1 MKLLLAST
9 AVARPF
15 RPMAMALLAISALA
29 PTNVLAAEASFE
41 EEASDVE
48 TVVVTAARRPQA
60 IQDVQA
66 SIQVV
71 GRSQI
76 DRFAG
81 SSVTQALS
89 QAVGVDART
98 SGANSSITIRGSTT
112 NDVLVLFDGLE
123 RTAKYGITNLN
134 NFPVEDVERIEIVR
148 GPMSALYGANA
159 SGGVVNIITKSPG
172 IGPDATVRA
181 TWTGDDHGARS
192 GFALSGS
199 VNLGDEEFG
208 HRFTFDSRH
217 AHPFRFV
224 ETSPNYDLSGI
235 KHLSA
240 SYAGQVQTSRGDRLR
255 WTLERFSQKDESP
268 GLLAAAPPSRPA
280 ATPYTRFERETRYF
294 GAFRYSGRVGPGE
307 LAFDAAFSTSDGST
321 NRSFPTVE
329 TTKFDQTTL
338 QGRWGAELGRHE
350 VLLGGG
356 FKRDDINVSINSVTA
371 KRDNWNAYV
380 QDEWKLTDSLT
391 VVAGVRYDD
400 FTLFGSSVNPRGSI
414 GWKGASGLFAR
425 VGYGTAF
432 RAPTPLEQYSRFTRG
447 RFIILGSTTLVPEES
462 ETFEGALGWRGSLG
476 TIELAYHNSDVKN
489 LVETFSP
496 ATPPI
501 NGLLVTQYRNRATAD
516 LSGIEMSGRL
526 RPLES
531 LIVDASWEHLKAN
544 DGATGA
550 RLTGR
555 YKDGLKVSATLALGR
570 MEGTV
575 RYRGLFGLWGSNP
588 AIRPSPPPF
597 ASDFETLDVVIKA
610 TLTEWA
616 ELTVGINNLSDNLTP
631 INYTAT
637 GSIEDP
643 AGRNVFVSL
652 RATF

>member
-1 MKLLLAST
+1 MNTPLRVLLLA
-9 AVARPF
+9 AA
-15 RPMAMALLAISALA
+15 ALPALA
-29 PTNVLAAEASFE
+29 PTPTWAEE
-41 EEASDVE
+41 PDNDVE
-48 TVVVTAARRPQA
+48 TVVVTAARLPQA
-60 IQDVQA
+60 ISDVQA

-71 GRSQI
+71 ARTQI

-98 SGANSSITIRGSTT
+98 SGANSSITIRGSSSS
-112 NDVLVLFDGLE
+112 DVLLLFDGLE
-123 RTAKYGITNLN
+123 RTAKYGIANLN

-159 SGGVVNIITKSPG
+159 SGGVVNIITKAPG
-172 IGPDATVRA
+172 VGPDATVRG
-181 TWTGDDHGARS
+181 TWTGDDHGDRS

-199 VNLGDEEFG
+199 VNLGDEDFG
-208 HRFTFDSRH
+208 HRFTFENRH

-224 ETSPNYDLSGI
+224 ATSPNYDLSGI
-235 KHLSA
+235 KHLST
-240 SYAGQVQTSRGDRLR
+240 SYAGQLRTGRGDRIR

-268 GLLAAAPPSRPA
+268 GLLAATPPRQPV

-294 GAFRYSGRVGPGE
+294 GALGYSGPVGTGE
-307 LAFDAAFSTSDGST
+307 LALDAAFSTSDGST

-329 TTKFDQTTL
+329 TTRFDQTTL
-338 QGRWGAELGRHE
+338 QARWGAELGRHE
-350 VLLGGG
+350 ILLGGG
-356 FKRDDINVSINSVTA
+356 FKRDDVDVSINSVAA

-414 GWKGASGLFAR
+414 GWKGSSGLFAR

-462 ETFEGALGWRGSLG
+462 ETFEGAVGWRGGLG
-476 TIELAYHNSDVKN
+476 SIEVAYHNSDVKN

-496 ATPPI
+496 TTPPI
-501 NGLLVTQYRNRATAD
+501 NGLLVTQYRNRASAD
-516 LSGIEMSGRL
+516 LSGFELSGRF
-526 RPLES
+526 RPFEPLV
-531 LIVDASWEHLKAN
+531 VDASWEHLKAT
-544 DGATGA
+544 DGSTGA

-555 YKDGLKVSATLALGR
+555 YKDALKASATLALGR
-570 MEGTV
+570 VEATV
-575 RYRGLFGLWGSNP
+575 RYRGLLGLWGSNP

-597 ASDFETLDVVIKA
+597 ATDFETLDVVVKA

-616 ELTVGINNLSDNLTP
+616 DLTVGINNLSDNLTP

-643 AGRNVFVSL
+643 AGRNIFVSL